1 MQQASTP
8 PAGAVQR
15 PLGVTILVILAA
27 FRGVVGLWA
36 SIAVV
41 GVLNSLGAGDFAILN
56 LIWLAIAVVFLVFAY
71 GAWNLKTWAW
81 TLGVGLAAGSILLEA
96 FGMLTEDQPL
106 VGTLVSMTISA
117 VILLFLFRPDVKEA
131 FRRGGTGV
139 QPEALGSV
147 QERLRLCEVE

>member
-1 MQQASTP
+1 MQQPSIP

-56 LIWLAIAVVFLVFAY
+56 LIWLAIAAVFGLGLWRVEPQDMGMDPRGWVDCRFDPSR
-71 GAWNLKTWAW
+71 GLWNAH
-81 TLGVGLAAGSILLEA
+81 
-96 FGMLTEDQPL
+96 
-106 VGTLVSMTISA
+106 
-117 VILLFLFRPDVKEA
+117 
-131 FRRGGTGV
+131 
-139 QPEALGSV
+139 
-147 QERLRLCEVE
+147 